1 MRKLITSLTDMG
13 IIASPGALK
22 LLQTQKNPMEMIR
35 HLLMGRG
42 EILYLEERDIKEVL
56 EELQTF
62 SGIPDSA
69 NTIHVEVPA
78 NTPVESPAETHAGSG
93 KPALLA
99 SSPARPDSEIG
110 KGGQLEPGNAVN
122 EVSGTAE
129 EISTGEKEAKEAK
142 ETKAPGR
149 DRDEENGRI
158 DGGSVSVPVEP
169 VSIFDTV
176 QPAKSE
182 SGSVPPGV
190 IRYRPI
196 AAEYAEDFE
205 IVGDITGKSLCEGKI
220 SDFSKY
226 FQDRLSRLRAML
238 KRRPEMLHARSIY
251 NAKKTMD
258 RTATIGIVTGVSN
271 TDHGISVEIED
282 EEDTINVF
290 ISRNSPVFKDV
301 GTIVND
307 EVIGVVGSVKLRK
320 RNAVIYPDAVF
331 RPHLPTRHRPNFA
344 DEEVSAAFVSDLHIG
359 SKTFLGEEWK
369 QAMDFLSGKHPD
381 TREIASRIKYL
392 VLPGDVVD
400 GIGVYPGQ
408 DEDLDISDLFLQYQA
423 LAEDLHSLPDHIRI
437 IVMPGNHD
445 GVRVAEP
452 QPALPSDVTRLF
464 SGENITFT
472 GNPITLLLHGVRI
485 LLYHGRSMDDLIT
498 AIPGLSYTH
507 PIEAMREMLKRRHL
521 APIYGGKTPLAPE
534 YTDGLIIDEVPDI
547 FVTGHVHTTQLS
559 SFHNIMLI
567 NASTWQDQTDYQ
579 KMRDIVPDPAKVPV
593 VRLDTLTPEILS
605 FR

>member
-56 EELQTF
+56 EELQAF

-69 NTIHVEVPA
+69 NTIRVEGPA
-78 NTPVESPAETHAGSG
+78 NTQIEGPAETHEGIV
-93 KPALLA
+93 KPALPA
-99 SSPARPDSEIG
+99 SSPAGPDSETG
-110 KGGQLEPGNAVN
+110 RKEQQPGPGNAVD
-122 EVSGTAE
+122 EVPGTAE
-129 EISTGEKEAKEAK
+129 EIPTGKKEAK
-142 ETKAPGR
+142 APHR
-149 DRDEENGRI
+149 DRDEDNGLV

-169 VSIFDTV
+169 VSIFDIS
-176 QPAKSE
+176 QSAESE
-182 SGSVPPGV
+182 SGNVPPGV

-226 FQDRLSRLRAML
+226 FQNRLSRLRAML
-238 KRRPEMLHARSIY
+238 KRRPEMLHARTIY

-271 TDHGISVEIED
+271 TEHGVSVELED

-290 ISRNSPVFKDV
+290 ISRNSPVFKEV

-331 RPHLPTRHRPNFA
+331 RPHLPARHRPNFA

-369 QAMDFLSGKHPD
+369 RAMDFLSGKHPD

-423 LAEDLHSLPDHIRI
+423 LAEDLHSLPDHIRV

-452 QPALPSDVTRLF
+452 QPALPSQVTQLF

-472 GNPITLLLHGVRI
+472 GNPITLLLHGVRL

-498 AIPGLSYTH
+498 SIPGLSYTR

-534 YTDGLIIDEVPDI
+534 HTDNLIINEVPDI

-579 KMRDIVPDPAKVPV
+579 KMRDIVPDPAKLPV